1 MTVAPRKRNARGQ
14 GSALRHEIVRATIA
28 LIDEV
33 DLESEVTLRSIAR
46 AASVSAPAIYAHFPD
61 RDAVLESVTETSW
74 EEIVRAI
81 VANSDQAVEP
91 RDRLMRGCV
100 AYIEFAQRHPLRYTL
115 MTLRAGATSGAHDA
129 LDVLTGALARCR
141 GGETD
146 DSGVIA
152 AGLSAALHGMA
163 MMNRMQSSAP
173 WIGGYAVADVLAGL
187 IDSAIS
193 FQPQGAD

>member
-1 MTVAPRKRNARGQ
+1 MATRKRNARGQ
-14 GSALRHEIVRATIA
+14 GSALRHEIVRAAIA
-28 LIDEV
+28 LVDEV

-61 RDAVLESVTETSW
+61 RDAVLEAMTETSW
-74 EEIVRAI
+74 EEIVHAI
-81 VANSDQAVEP
+81 VSSSDEAVES
-91 RDRLMRGCV
+91 RDRLMRGCL
-100 AYIEFAQRHPLRYTL
+100 AYIDFARQHPLR
-115 MTLRAGATSGAHDA
+115 ATSGAHDA
-129 LDVLTGALARCR
+129 LDVLTAALARCR

-146 DSGVIA
+146 DSGLIA

-163 MMNRMQSSAP
+163 MMSRMESSAP
-173 WIGGYAVADVLAGL
+173 WIGGYAVENVLEGL